1 MPGQMVADGGERV
14 YVDRRTVNRAANKA
28 DHAKDWIQWARE
40 AVTIIAAAG
49 AAYMGIR
56 VDLARNQL
64 DIDNLKIQQAR
75 IETQVEKIREMNQQ
89 GATHGNR

>member
-1 MPGQMVADGGERV
+1 MSAGEGGR
-14 YVDRRTVNRAANKA
+14 DLAGM
-28 DHAKDWIQWARE
+28 WIQWLRE

-64 DIDNLKIQQAR
+64 DIEYIKAQQVR
-75 IETQVEKIREMNQQ
+75 IEIQIEKIRD
-89 GATHGNR
+89 GGVKK

>member
-1 MPGQMVADGGERV
+1 MSAGEGGR
-14 YVDRRTVNRAANKA
+14 DLAGM
-28 DHAKDWIQWARE
+28 WIQWLRE

-64 DIDNLKIQQAR
+64 DIEYIKAQQVR
-75 IETQVEKIREMNQQ
+75 IEIQIEKIRDN
-89 GATHGNR
+89 GVKK

>member
-1 MPGQMVADGGERV
+1 MSAGDGGR
-14 YVDRRTVNRAANKA
+14 DLAGM
-28 DHAKDWIQWARE
+28 WIQWLRE

-64 DIDNLKIQQAR
+64 DIEYIKAQQVR
-75 IETQVEKIREMNQQ
+75 IEMQIEKIRD
-89 GATHGNR
+89 GGVKK

>member
-1 MPGQMVADGGERV
+1 MSAGEGGR
-14 YVDRRTVNRAANKA
+14 DLAGM
-28 DHAKDWIQWARE
+28 WIQWLRE

-64 DIDNLKIQQAR
+64 DIEYIKAQQVR
-75 IETQVEKIREMNQQ
+75 IEMQIEKIRD
-89 GATHGNR
+89 GGVKK

>member
-1 MPGQMVADGGERV
+1 MSTGEGGS
-14 YVDRRTVNRAANKA
+14 DLAGM
-28 DHAKDWIQWARE
+28 WIQWLRE

-64 DIDNLKIQQAR
+64 DIDYLKAQQVR
-75 IETQVEKIREMNQQ
+75 IEIQVEKIRD
-89 GATHGNR
+89 GGVKK